1 MGAAR
6 LLVKLRLG
14 DAMLDSAHTLDAADR
29 RTAWGA
35 AVDHI
40 DQAGAYLTDGVF
52 LYSVVGVL
60 VTGFGE
66 MVDLEDCYGLDVV
79 RVPVGDLLARRLRV
93 VIPG

>member
-66 MVDLEDCYGLDVV
+66 MVDLEDCYASTWCGF
-79 RVPVGDLLARRLRV
+79 RSATCLRV
-93 VIPG
+93 GFES